1 MWPFRTKQSEA
12 PVEQKLAGG
21 SSTMFFGVGAGS
33 FMQQNAEA
41 YAKEGY
47 AQNVV
52 AFACIHKIAS
62 SVASVAL
69 QLQRGDSGDTV
80 DKHPLLDLLARPNPS
95 QSGSDFFY
103 AMAAWRLIAGEAF
116 ICRGGQAGTGKATAP
131 RQLLILEPQ
140 KVKIN
145 AGPFFGIPASFDYE
159 PTGGK
164 KITFPV
170 DQVTGKSDV
179 LHLRNFNPLAG
190 SRGLSPLS
198 AAAYSIDTHSAML
211 RHNKA
216 LLDNGGRPS
225 GALTV
230 TNSDGTPMTLTAE
243 QRSSLKQSIAESYSG
258 VTNTGRPLVLEGG
271 MEWKE
276 MGLSPKDLDFNTGMW
291 AQAINIC
298 MALGTPSQ
306 LLGIPG
312 SQTHANFEQAVETF
326 WEDTVLPLID
336 SILDACNYWLVPMY
350 GESDLKFF
358 VDRDSISALESQR
371 QILYDRAQKS
381 DFKTITEKRAM
392 VGDPPLTEDQKPD
405 LLVSNTMIP
414 LDMLSATMDEAEPA
428 PLEDTVSPGAADTL
442 PEPKPKKPVAAD
454 ADPKA

>member
-1 MWPFRTKQSEA
+1 MWPFRTKQSEP

-33 FMQQNAEA
+33 FMQQSPEA

-69 QLQRGDSGDTV
+69 QLQRGDSGDAV
-80 DKHPLLDLLARPNPS
+80 DKHPLLDLLTRPNPS

-103 AMAAWRLIAGEAF
+103 ALAAWRLIAGETF
-116 ICRGGQAGTGKATAP
+116 ICRGQTGTGKSTAP

-145 AGPFFGIPASFDYE
+145 AGPFFGIPASFEYE

-164 KITFPV
+164 RIVFPV

-198 AAAYSIDTHSAML
+198 AAAYSIDTHTAML

-230 TNSDGTPMTLTAE
+230 SNADGTPMTLTPE
-243 QRSSLKQSIAESYSG
+243 QRADLKRDIDATYSG
-258 VTNTGRPLVLEGG
+258 VSNTGRPLLLEGG

-298 MALGTPSQ
+298 MALGVPSQ

-326 WEDTVLPLID
+326 WEDTVLPLVD

-350 GESDLKFF
+350 GEGDLKLF

-371 QILYDRAQKS
+371 QILYDRAQS
-381 DFKTITEKRAM
+381 CTFKTITEKRAM
-392 VGDPPLTEDQKPD
+392 VGDPPLTEDQKTD

-414 LDMLSATMDEAEPA
+414 LDMLTATMEEAEPA
-428 PLEDTVSPGAADTL
+428 PVVDPVE
-442 PEPKPKKPVAAD
+442 PEPKPKTPVPAD
-454 ADPKA
+454 AIPKA